1 MAVIGD
7 GLWVYVFAFAARVGG
22 LDKSALEIKL
32 ENLTMNATMQTPCCI
47 TIVTWLQVVF
57 SKASFVQPKENK
69 VALVAGRTVKKSTN
83 FKYDGVALTS

>member
-1 MAVIGD
+1 MAVVGD

-22 LDKSALEIKL
+22 LDKSALAIKL
-32 ENLTMNATMQTPCCI
+32 ENLTMNATLQTSCCI

-69 VALVAGRTVKKSTN
+69 VALVAGRTVKKVQISNMT
-83 FKYDGVALTS
+83 VSH